1 MASNDT
7 ANNVNNSDHGHTHLK
22 QQLEKNLK
30 ITSANPSK
38 NTVQR
43 KKEKKTMATVK
54 LFVLRA
60 NAKKLEWQLQSFL
73 HYAQTQLVKLV
84 NFLICFCAKL

>member
-30 ITSANPSK
+30 ITSASPSK
-38 NTVQR
+38 NAVER

-54 LFVLRA
+54 FFVFCA
-60 NAKKLEWQLQSFL
+60 NAK
-73 HYAQTQLVKLV
+73 
-84 NFLICFCAKL
+84 N